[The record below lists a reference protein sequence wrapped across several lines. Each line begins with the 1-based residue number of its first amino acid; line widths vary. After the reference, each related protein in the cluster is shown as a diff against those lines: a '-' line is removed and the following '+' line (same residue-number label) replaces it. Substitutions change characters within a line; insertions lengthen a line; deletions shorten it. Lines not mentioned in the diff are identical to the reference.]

1 MNNPSVPKCLALATL
16 VKSCGSQPHS
26 GFGAGLFIPSS
37 VSGCKWTQSRSRGP
51 HCSFWCGIA
60 STLQTGSTLAFFC
73 LNVCLENSIAIEWI

>member
-1 MNNPSVPKCLALATL
+1 MNNPSVLKCLALATL
-16 VKSCGSQPHS
+16 VKSCGSQPHG

-60 STLQTGSTLAFFC
+60 LYSADRKHTGIFLPERLS
-73 LNVCLENSIAIEWI
+73 